1 MVIILWEQEY
11 FFISVRLC
19 HLCFLLAFFI
29 DAVKEMGTNYENL
42 QSNRMPKD
50 RRQNVYVEKELQRA
64 WKTIAQDHFKRVEG
78 SLAA

>member
-1 MVIILWEQEY
+1 
-11 FFISVRLC
+11 
-19 HLCFLLAFFI
+19 LAFFI